1 MSTDM
6 VRLNISLPASITKE
20 LNKFTQPRKRSQFIG
35 QAIQLLIRQL
45 KEKEKDA
52 LLEEGYKTTVNEGRK
67 ITQDFEMVDIEN
79 WDEY

>member
-1 MSTDM
+1 MSTEM

-45 KEKEKDA
+45 KEKEKKA
-52 LLEEGYKTTVNEGRK
+52 LLEEGYRATATEGLQ
-67 ITQDFEMVDIEN
+67 ITRDFEQIDIEN